1 MKVRSIYA
9 TENDKKY
16 IKGSLILHLL
26 IKKKS
31 EHTVPIFTI

>member
-16 IKGSLILHLL
+16 IKGSLI
-26 IKKKS
+26 KKKS
-31 EHTVPIFTI
+31 EHTVPIFAI